1 MKNEWFLSRWK
12 LKTEGVVLPEERLP
26 AAQTVLAGVQHI
38 VAMFGGTVLVPIL
51 TGFDPNVAV
60 FFSGIGTLIYFL
72 AVGGRIPSYLG
83 SSGSF
88 IAVVIAATA
97 YPGAGANLHIGVALG
112 GIIAAGVIYTLIGI
126 VVVLAGHGWVEEL
139 MPPVVT
145 GTVVAVIGLNL
156 APIAVKAVSG
166 SSFETFLGIVT
177 ILAVG
182 VVAVF
187 APGFWRRIPI
197 LAGGATA
204 YLLYWGLANGLGF
217 GQPIDFM
224 PVARAAWFGI
234 PNFSEPIFEARAM
247 VLIAP
252 VAIILVAENL
262 GHLKA
267 LSAMIGRDLDAY
279 LGPAFIGDGVATIVA
294 GSAGGIGVT
303 TYAENIGIMGV
314 TRIYSTLVFVVAAP
328 LAILLGFCPKFG
340 ASILTIPGPVIG
352 GLSFVLFGLI
362 AATAGRIWVENKVDF
377 SKASNLIIVGVSL
390 VAGTGDFVVKFGEF
404 SLGGVGT
411 ASFGAIILCQLF
423 RLKPVKE

>member
-1 MKNEWFLSRWK
+1 MRVAWFPSGWT
-12 LKTEGVVLPEERLP
+12 LKTEGVVLPEQRLP
-26 AAQTVLAGVQHI
+26 AVQTVLVGFQHV

-51 TGFDPNVAV
+51 MGFDPNVAV
-60 FFSGIGTLIYFL
+60 LFSGIGTLVFFI

-97 YPGAGANLHIGVALG
+97 YPGQGPNPQIAVALG

-126 VVVLAGHGWVEEL
+126 AVALAGHRWVEEL

-145 GTVVAVIGLNL
+145 GTVVAIIGLNL
-156 APIAVKAVSG
+156 APIAVKAVSVG
-166 SSFETFLGIVT
+166 GLEMFVGIVT
-177 ILAVG
+177 VITVG
-182 VVAVF
+182 VVAVY

-197 LAGGATA
+197 LVGGLAA
-204 YLLYWGLANGLGF
+204 YLLYAILANGLGL
-217 GQPIDFM
+217 GKPIDFTQ
-224 PVARAAWFGI
+224 VIEAAWLGT
-234 PNFSEPIFEARAM
+234 PNFSQPVFEAKAM
-247 VLIAP
+247 ILIAP
-252 VAIILVAENL
+252 VAIVLVAENL

-267 LSAMIGRDLDAY
+267 LSAMIGRDLDASI
-279 LGPAFIGDGVATIVA
+279 GRAFIGDGIATIIA
-294 GSAGGIGVT
+294 GSAGGTGVT

-328 LAILLGFCPKFG
+328 FAILLGFCPKFG
-340 ASILTIPGPVIG
+340 ASIMTIPGPVVG

-377 SKASNLIIVGVSL
+377 SQAGNLIIVGVSL
-390 VAGTGDFVVKFGEF
+390 VAGAGNLDIAFGGF

-411 ASFGAIILCQLF
+411 ASLAAIILCQLL
-423 RLKPVKE
+423 RPRSAL